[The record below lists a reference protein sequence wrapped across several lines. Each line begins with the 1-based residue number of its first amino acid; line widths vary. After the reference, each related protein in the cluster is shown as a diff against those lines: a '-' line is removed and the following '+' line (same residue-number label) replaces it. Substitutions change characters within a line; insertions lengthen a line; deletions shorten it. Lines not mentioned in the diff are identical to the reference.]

1 MRWVR
6 IVVRMKEMN
15 MKLLSGKPKEK
26 RTDGRLRS
34 RWEDNIKMGP
44 REIEWEVADW
54 IHLAQGMASG
64 VLL

>member
-1 MRWVR
+1 
-6 IVVRMKEMN
+6 MKEMN